1 MLQLGHLNLRLAATR
16 LFFKERE
23 ILQMTFQVRI
33 GLILF
38 VPAACLGILQV
49 FQELLFQDLLLL
61 LLLALLEVGAG
72 QFFLYVMKSLA
83 FLTMN

>member
-1 MLQLGHLNLRLAATR
+1 
-16 LFFKERE
+16 
-23 ILQMTFQVRI
+23 
-33 GLILF
+33 
-38 VPAACLGILQV
+38 LQV